1 MTRLELRAV
10 RRTYPGGLEVLRGI
24 DLDIHSGERFV
35 LLGASG
41 SGKSTLL
48 RVIAGLDAPDAGDV
62 YLDGQSMTGVPAER
76 RDLGL
81 VFQQPL
87 LFPHLSVEGN
97 LRFGL
102 RHRKLPEVEVT
113 ARVADMLVR
122 TGLDGLGPRRPNQ
135 LSGGQEGRVALAR
148 ALITRPRALLLDEPL
163 SALDAPLRREL
174 REWIVTLQRATGTTL
189 LLVTHD
195 QEEALAVAQRIGF
208 LHGGH
213 LQQVGTPQEIYARP
227 ATVDVARFFGALNI
241 VPGQQEGLLVNTVL
255 GCIHAARP
263 GHGSVSVTIR
273 PEAWQPGPAAV
284 NTVEGVIRSTTF
296 GGAHWTYVLD
306 ACGLPL
312 VWHAPTSVHLQPG
325 DPLTLHAP
333 PDACWPVATDVQ

>member
-1 MTRLELRAV
+1 L
-10 RRTYPGGLEVLRGI
+10 P
-24 DLDIHSGERFV
+24 S
-35 LLGASG
+35 
-41 SGKSTLL
+41 
-48 RVIAGLDAPDAGDV
+48 
-62 YLDGQSMTGVPAER
+62 ER
-76 RDLGL
+76 RDLGV

-102 RHRKLPEVEVT
+102 RQRKLPEAETT
-113 ARVADMLVR
+113 ARVADMLAR
-122 TGLDGLGPRRPNQ
+122 TGLDGFGPRRPHQ

-174 REWIVTLQRATGTTL
+174 REWIVTVQRATGTTL
-189 LLVTHD
+189 LFVTHD

-227 ATVDVARFFGALNI
+227 ATVDVARFFGAQNFI
-241 VPGQQEGLLVNTVL
+241 PGQQGGSLIHTAL
-255 GCIHAARP
+255 GTFHAARP
-263 GHGSVSVTIR
+263 GHGPVLLTIR

-284 NTVEGVIRSTTF
+284 NAVQGVVRTATF
-296 GGAHWTYVLD
+296 AGAHWAYGLD
-306 ACGLPL
+306 AGGVSL
-312 VWHAPTSVHLQPG
+312 VWHAPTSVQLQPG
-325 DPLTLHAP
+325 DSLTLHAP
-333 PDACWPVATDVQ
+333 PDACWPLPDGTA